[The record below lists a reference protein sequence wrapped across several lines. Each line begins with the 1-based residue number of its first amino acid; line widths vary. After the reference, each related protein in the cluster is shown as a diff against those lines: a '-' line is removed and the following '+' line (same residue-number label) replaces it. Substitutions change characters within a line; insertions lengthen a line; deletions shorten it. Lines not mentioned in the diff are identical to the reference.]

1 MPLCKDL
8 TLRMPLCEYF
18 PFCYDFSLWMKV
30 EKKLADFVDPRY
42 PWLWGLKA
50 TAADGMTSL
59 GLSTL
64 GIKASFEDVSVTRA
78 NSFTSEAVV
87 VKSSIS
93 TPEIKGKVLLLV
105 LQKKWI
111 CLLSENYSELVS
123 DPGFRSEIAEIR
135 TQNHSTKSIC
145 LFANIVDAKCLFE
158 NIVFFLVTINMP
170 LWKYQKMLFAKWLIS
185 ILGDYS

>member
-1 MPLCKDL
+1 M
-8 TLRMPLCEYF
+8 
-18 PFCYDFSLWMKV
+18 
-30 EKKLADFVDPRY
+30 
-42 PWLWGLKA
+42 
-50 TAADGMTSL
+50 
-59 GLSTL
+59 
-64 GIKASFEDVSVTRA
+64 
-78 NSFTSEAVV
+78 VV

-135 TQNHSTKSIC
+135 TQNHSTKLIC
-145 LFANIVDAKCLFE
+145 LYANIVDAKCLFE

-185 ILGDYS
+185 ISGDYS